1 MATKEGVMFNPRY
14 LQFIAISLASVL
26 VGSDTAAASCPGLTL
41 SGPRIDWDLEIWTYS
56 GPSFS
61 NAGFYRAFNN
71 WNAQQTQTTFCNLP
85 DCPGNGVDIF
95 ISEDSSMTAMGEEQ
109 SFGNGSGQSGCYL
122 HPSYTCSNMCFTEDK
137 LYYATVKLNT
147 ALINSTAQSYSA
159 FGVTVDDVVTFTV
172 SHEIGHV
179 FRLAEYTGSVD
190 CASPTIMNVNEA
202 FTCSP
207 RFFVAQTCDANTVA
221 SLYSGWTVYSWATCG
236 PICNQSLNCQ

>member
-85 DCPGNGVDIF
+85 DRPGNGVDIF

-147 ALINSTAQSYSA
+147 ALINSTA
-159 FGVTVDDVVTFTV
+159 
-172 SHEIGHV
+172 
-179 FRLAEYTGSVD
+179 
-190 CASPTIMNVNEA
+190 
-202 FTCSP
+202 
-207 RFFVAQTCDANTVA
+207 
-221 SLYSGWTVYSWATCG
+221 
-236 PICNQSLNCQ
+236 